1 MFGYEHRH
9 WSLERGAI
17 PRAWILLGSIVLQS
31 VMSICEINE
40 EFVFSPK
47 MNCFQT
53 IQRSERMTTK
63 QNLPSPT
70 ARKGDRQTDRYT
82 YTHLLHTK

>member
-9 WSLERGAI
+9 WSLEKGAI
-17 PRAWILLGSIVLQS
+17 PRAWIFLGSIVLHS

-40 EFVFSPK
+40 ELFFPPK

-53 IQRSERMTTK
+53 IQRKERMATK
-63 QNLPSPT
+63 QNPPSPT
-70 ARKGDRQTDRYT
+70 ARKEDRQTDRYT
-82 YTHLLHTK
+82 YTHLLHTT